1 MPSYEDYKQLH
12 DRLLPS
18 QESVEVGN
26 QQIQEL
32 LSKAKQIKDYETQF
46 RNMSVHIA
54 QLRTTLEVNNSVA
67 EQHMESLATV
77 KSACDVITRSQHR
90 QKKTSDKVLTQLGS
104 LSRIEERVTST
115 SEVASEIFSSLA
127 AIRNHEDEVLVRT
140 AALKEKSKTSDL
152 MNTMILNSIEQLAII
167 FRGPGNND
175 DSDLGLVALFN
186 EEPDLRCD
194 EPLRTQLSR
203 FEEKLDS
210 KLSMTPL
217 LSHLAVVT
225 LKCQTATLKLSEM
238 VASAEVNKKG
248 VVAEKL
254 PEVVGKVVCAILW
267 HCLYLIFGC
276 LVCSMFL
283 LTISEEYREIVSG
296 TWVEQGVHGP

>member
-1 MPSYEDYKQLH
+1 
-12 DRLLPS
+12 
-18 QESVEVGN
+18 
-26 QQIQEL
+26 
-32 LSKAKQIKDYETQF
+32 
-46 RNMSVHIA
+46 MSVHIA

-167 FRGPGNND
+167 FRDPGNND

-210 KLSMTPL
+210 KLSMIPL

-225 LKCQTATLKLSEM
+225 LKCRTATLKLSEM

-254 PEVVGKVVCAILW
+254 PEVVGKVVGAILW

-283 LTISEEYREIVSG
+283 LTISEEYREVVSG